1 MEKNAKAKMLV
12 VDDHSLIL
20 DGICRIVNK
29 IPEVLIADA
38 VTSGKQAIELISQR
52 DYDIYLLDVSIPDVS
67 GFDLITQIREVNEQA
82 RIIIN
87 TMHEEIWI
95 INRLIRSGVNAV
107 ILKTS
112 ASSELLD
119 AIHCVLKGETYTC
132 PRFESICQKLRYS
145 LMHSQPKDVPTKRE
159 LDVLQA
165 VAKGF
170 STHEIAALLAISENT
185 VETFRKRLISKFG
198 ARNAIDMVIK
208 AVERGWL
215 ILR

>member
-112 ASSELLD
+112 ASSELSN

>member
-20 DGICRIVNK
+20 NGICRIVNK

-112 ASSELLD
+112 ASSELLN

>member
-112 ASSELLD
+112 ASSELLN

-170 STHEIAALLAISENT
+170 STP
-185 VETFRKRLISKFG
+185 
-198 ARNAIDMVIK
+198 
-208 AVERGWL
+208 
-215 ILR
+215 

>member
-1 MEKNAKAKMLV
+1 
-12 VDDHSLIL
+12 
-20 DGICRIVNK
+20 
-29 IPEVLIADA
+29 
-38 VTSGKQAIELISQR
+38 
-52 DYDIYLLDVSIPDVS
+52 
-67 GFDLITQIREVNEQA
+67 
-82 RIIIN
+82 
-87 TMHEEIWI
+87 
-95 INRLIRSGVNAV
+95 
-107 ILKTS
+107 
-112 ASSELLD
+112 
-119 AIHCVLKGETYTC
+119 
-132 PRFESICQKLRYS
+132 
-145 LMHSQPKDVPTKRE
+145 MHSQPKDVPTKRE

>member
-112 ASSELLD
+112 ASSELLN

-145 LMHSQPKDVPTKRE
+145 LMHSQPKDVPIKRE

>member
-112 ASSELLD
+112 ASSELLNV
-119 AIHCVLKGETYTC
+119 IHCVLKGETYTC

>member
-112 ASSELLD
+112 ASSELLN

-198 ARNAIDMVIK
+198 TRNAIDMVIK

>member
-1 MEKNAKAKMLV
+1 MEKDAKAKMLV

-112 ASSELLD
+112 ASSELLN

>member
-112 ASSELLD
+112 ASSELLN

-198 ARNAIDMVIK
+198 ARNTIDMVIK

>member
-112 ASSELLD
+112 ASSELLN

-132 PRFESICQKLRYS
+132 PRFESICQKLRDS

>member
-112 ASSELLD
+112 ASSELLN

>member
-112 ASSELLD
+112 ASSELLN

-198 ARNAIDMVIK
+198 AKNAIDMVIK

>member
-112 ASSELLD
+112 ASSELLN

-170 STHEIAALLAISENT
+170 STHEIATLLAISENT

>member
-112 ASSELLD
+112 ASSELLN

-170 STHEIAALLAISENT
+170 STHEIAALLVISENT

>member
-112 ASSELLD
+112 ASSELLN

-159 LDVLQA
+159 LDVSQA

>member
-112 ASSELLD
+112 ASSELLN

-198 ARNAIDMVIK
+198 ARNAIDMVIR